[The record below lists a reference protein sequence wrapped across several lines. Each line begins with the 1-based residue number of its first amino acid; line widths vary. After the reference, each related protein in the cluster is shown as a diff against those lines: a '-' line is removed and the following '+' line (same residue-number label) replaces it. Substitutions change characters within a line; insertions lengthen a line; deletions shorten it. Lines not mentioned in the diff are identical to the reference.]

1 MGLVETLRTDGESLL
16 ARSGITAKSL
26 FDLVI
31 QLCKP
36 GRLEVSPLGGSDALS
51 GCAPFPG

>member
-1 MGLVETLRTDGESLL
+1 MEKACSRNLGSL
-16 ARSGITAKSL
+16 SKSL

-36 GRLEVSPLGGSDALS
+36 GRPEVSPLGDSDALS